1 MVFFFLWRRDKLK
14 KEFLKEFME
23 IRDSML
29 DDIKENEYNYNKF
42 INYWSKILDKYS
54 VDNVLNLYHYNPYG
68 KTFMTFDEWN
78 SEKIDRR
85 IKPKSKG
92 IPILDNKDKI
102 YVFEIR
108 QTYGK
113 EYDIWNYNHLV
124 DDMLLDYYNNKYDI
138 NNDKNI
144 SINNQL
150 YNVFYKIT
158 KEYIVNN
165 YIDLKDDEVELIAKT
180 MTPLLLSKNSFNIND
195 LPNGYEYLNKL
206 RNEDILKC
214 MQIINKETSSFYND
228 FEKNAISLREIQND
242 IQNNLLNQYKNNKLM
257 SNEEKEKYLDL
268 IQMESGYNYEIL
280 DNAYK
285 EYEERYKY
293 YFPNRNNVSMYIR
306 TNDLELEQTS
316 LFTPREDE
324 LANKICNIFNSFDT
338 KYQNTF
344 DISNVELQA
353 WEHISS
359 KKRNLTILLKSSL
372 INEFADSENSFT
384 YFNNDKTGEIKLND
398 CLKNNAFI
406 QSLYKDKDFSIS
418 FTPNMIHI
426 YWHNFDDK
434 QFDLSIPSTKVI
446 DESEL
451 DSKEL
456 DIIDEEVSS
465 ITDEIDTNIIEYPKI
480 NYHISDDKVDHSF
493 GAKSRFEDN
502 IKAIEIL
509 KELEHEDRFATLEE
523 QDILSRYVGWGGIAD
538 VFDERK
544 DN

>member
-1 MVFFFLWRRDKLK
+1 MK

-144 SINNQL
+144 SINNQF
-150 YNVFYKIT
+150 YNTFYEIT

-280 DNAYK
+280 DNTYK

-384 YFNNDKTGEIKLND
+384 YFNNDKTDEIKLND